1 MTESHPSELD
11 LRAFLRILRR
21 RLWVVILVPLLV
33 AGASL
38 AAASVKTPK
47 YRSSAEILIGR
58 TQAETIFNPLVANFV
73 DPSRLLAN
81 QIRVLRSDE
90 VTSRAREKLGFTAP
104 ISTKSSSTEDVIT
117 VSAVDVEPKR
127 AAAVVNAYAEA
138 YLDYRRSSGESE
150 NKTAQTEL
158 QRQIDAVTARIDVLD
173 KDLNAA
179 VPARKEQ
186 LRVTQADERQTLTAQ
201 LVDQRSQLSKL
212 EAAANVERGGAQLLS
227 PAKVPARAFDP
238 NIKRS
243 GALGL
248 AVGILLGLGLALLLD
263 YLDNRVRGEEDLERI
278 SGHLPMVGLIPTVS
292 GWRNRK
298 SAQVATIDE
307 PSSSAAEAY
316 RALRTSIQFLGLDR
330 SFRTLQIT
338 SPVSGEGK
346 TTTLVN
352 LAVALAKAGQRVVL
366 VDCDLRRPRIHEF
379 FGLDPEVG
387 FTSVLVGD
395 ASLSSA
401 LQRVPGVANLLV
413 LTAGPIPPNPS
424 ELLSGRRTIEILATL
439 QADADVVLIDSP
451 PVLPVSDA
459 AALSTRVDG
468 TLVVVNANTTTRKQ
482 LVRTLD
488 LLRQVEA
495 AVVGIVLNRA
505 GGKRWGYDAYGY
517 RYGYGYSSAPKDGSA
532 HRSKKG
538 SSKKGSSKKVASVDE
553 VVEPAT
559 K

>member
-1 MTESHPSELD
+1 
-11 LRAFLRILRR
+11 
-21 RLWVVILVPLLV
+21 
-33 AGASL
+33 
-38 AAASVKTPK
+38 
-47 YRSSAEILIGR
+47 
-58 TQAETIFNPLVANFV
+58 
-73 DPSRLLAN
+73 
-81 QIRVLRSDE
+81 
-90 VTSRAREKLGFTAP
+90 
-104 ISTKSSSTEDVIT
+104 
-117 VSAVDVEPKR
+117 
-127 AAAVVNAYAEA
+127 
-138 YLDYRRSSGESE
+138 
-150 NKTAQTEL
+150 
-158 QRQIDAVTARIDVLD
+158 
-173 KDLNAA
+173 
-179 VPARKEQ
+179 PARKEQ

-227 PAKVPARAFDP
+227 PAKVPGRAFEP

-243 GALGL
+243 GALGF

-278 SGHLPMVGLIPTVS
+278 SGHLPMVGLIPTLS

-298 SAQVATIDE
+298 APHIATIEE
-307 PSSSAAEAY
+307 PASSVAEAY

-330 SFRTLQIT
+330 SLRTLQIT

-352 LAVALAKAGQRVVL
+352 LAVALARAGQRVVV

-401 LQRVPGVANLLV
+401 LQRVPDVSNLLV

-424 ELLSGRRTIEILATL
+424 ELLSGRRTIEILSTL

-495 AVVGIVLNRA
+495 VVVGMVLNRA

-517 RYGYGYSSAPKDGSA
+517 RYGYGYSSAAKDGPA

-538 SSKKGSSKKVASVDE
+538 SSKKAARRDE
-553 VVEPAT
+553 VVEPAA